1 MSRFILVTN
10 DSGFE
15 QRVREAISGGLAGTL
30 HTSPNVAL
38 PETPQHL
45 LLEGATSE
53 QTQVV
58 LLGPGVAIEDAFRLA
73 SVFDIQMPE
82 ISLVLVADPD
92 AELALPAM
100 RAGIRDI
107 LPPDADSETIRVLL
121 ERACR
126 SAESRLKS
134 AHPAQT
140 SVTDAGRVIVV
151 ASPKGG
157 VGKTSVATNVA
168 VALGR
173 IAPMSTVLVD
183 LDSQFGDV
191 ASALQLEPEHTLID
205 AVMGA
210 AKQDSMVLKAFLSVH
225 HSSIYALCAPNSP
238 AEADRV
244 GGEDVTRLIE
254 QLASEFRYVVIDTAP
269 GLGEHALA
277 ALEKATDAILVCT
290 MDVPSVR
297 GLRKEIDV
305 LNQLELAVNRRRIV
319 VNLADG
325 ASGLSIRDIE
335 ATLRTPVDIV
345 IPRSKDVA
353 FSTNKGIPLL
363 ERNARGPA
371 AKALNR
377 LANHFDPARPIK
389 ARRGAHKRAEL
400 K

>member
-1 MSRFILVTN
+1 
-10 DSGFE
+10 
-15 QRVREAISGGLAGTL
+15 
-30 HTSPNVAL
+30 
-38 PETPQHL
+38 
-45 LLEGATSE
+45 
-53 QTQVV
+53 
-58 LLGPGVAIEDAFRLA
+58 
-73 SVFDIQMPE
+73 
-82 ISLVLVADPD
+82 
-92 AELALPAM
+92 
-100 RAGIRDI
+100 
-107 LPPDADSETIRVLL
+107 
-121 ERACR
+121 
-126 SAESRLKS
+126 
-134 AHPAQT
+134 
-140 SVTDAGRVIVV
+140 
-151 ASPKGG
+151 
-157 VGKTSVATNVA
+157 
-168 VALGR
+168 
-173 IAPMSTVLVD
+173 
-183 LDSQFGDV
+183 
-191 ASALQLEPEHTLID
+191 
-205 AVMGA
+205 MGA
-210 AKQDSMVLKAFLSVH
+210 AKQDSMVLNAFLSVH